1 MKRRGRRVNA
11 FVQVRRSGQAK
22 HQHNRC
28 NQQEDGDAAR
38 PARSNGKRAQ
48 RHCARVCFR
57 AICFARSFRAQPGPA
72 GQRPIGPIA
81 EISNGVDLEKV
92 HRTQHARWSH
102 SHNFIPDFS
111 GAERRTRPVIGIT
124 AVMMVLEITVGL
136 MSHSMALLADGWH
149 MSTHVTAFVI
159 TAIAYYLARRHASNA
174 RFSFGTGKIGVLG
187 GFASAV
193 VLSVVALLMAGESV
207 RRLFVPLTIHFN
219 EAIGIACLGLIVNL
233 TCALLLKDDH
243 HYRRGDGHGSG
254 HHHDLNLRAAYL
266 HVLADA
272 LTTFLAIVAL
282 TGGKFFGWAWL
293 DPVVGLVGSGVVF
306 SWAYT
311 LLRDTSG
318 ILLDWTPLSSDL
330 PEEIRRALESDG
342 DSLVTDLHV
351 WQVGTGKFAAIISIV
366 AHEPKSS
373 DDYRELLREHE
384 ELVHVTIETQR
395 CHEHEVHLLSGDS

>member
-1 MKRRGRRVNA
+1 MQNRVA
-11 FVQVRRSGQAK
+11 LESMHRSDHSRFRQAHDFV
-22 HQHNRC
+22 
-28 NQQEDGDAAR
+28 
-38 PARSNGKRAQ
+38 
-48 RHCARVCFR
+48 
-57 AICFARSFRAQPGPA
+57 
-72 GQRPIGPIA
+72 
-81 EISNGVDLEKV
+81 
-92 HRTQHARWSH
+92 
-102 SHNFIPDFS
+102 PDFS
-111 GAERRTRPVIGIT
+111 RAERRTRIVIGIT

-149 MSTHVTAFVI
+149 MSTHVTAFLI
-159 TAIAYYLARRHASNA
+159 TAVAYYLARRHASNV

-219 EAIGIACLGLIVNL
+219 EAIGIACLGLAVNL
-233 TCALLLKDDH
+233 GCAFLLKDDH
-243 HYRRGDGHGSG
+243 HSEGHSHGSA

-272 LTTFLAIVAL
+272 FTSVLAIVAL
-282 TGGKFFGWAWL
+282 SGGKFFGSAWL

-318 ILLDWTPLSSDL
+318 ILLDRTPPSSNL
-330 PEEIRRALESDG
+330 PEEIRRAVESDG

-351 WQVGTGKFAAIISIV
+351 WQVGTGKFAAIVSVV
-366 AHEPKSS
+366 AHQPKSS
-373 DDYRELLREHE
+373 DEYRALLREHQ
-384 ELVHVTIETQR
+384 ELVHLTIETQHCR
-395 CHEHEVHLLSGDS
+395 EHEPISQSLRR